1 MFTHTPGAS
10 KKAWSSKVDDDRLF
24 SDVYFSYSS
33 NLSPETMKGRHPSSL
48 FCGLAKLTGWRWNIN
63 STRYANIVPS
73 SAEDVV
79 YGSLYFLSPA
89 DEAAMDD
96 AEGVPYHYQKQHHE
110 VVRLNADGLETE
122 QKVNALIYIDGERM
136 DEGEIMPD
144 YVVWIR
150 KAMRDA
156 KPFGLPDAYVEKVI
170 QPWLP
175 AGEQNEE
182 EVGDMQP
189 IRIMFS
195 KDQMKH

>member
-1 MFTHTPGAS
+1 
-10 KKAWSSKVDDDRLF
+10 
-24 SDVYFSYSS
+24 
-33 NLSPETMKGRHPSSL
+33 
-48 FCGLAKLTGWRWNIN
+48 
-63 STRYANIVPS
+63 
-73 SAEDVV
+73 
-79 YGSLYFLSPA
+79 
-89 DEAAMDD
+89 MDD

-182 EVGDMQP
+182 EVGDMHP